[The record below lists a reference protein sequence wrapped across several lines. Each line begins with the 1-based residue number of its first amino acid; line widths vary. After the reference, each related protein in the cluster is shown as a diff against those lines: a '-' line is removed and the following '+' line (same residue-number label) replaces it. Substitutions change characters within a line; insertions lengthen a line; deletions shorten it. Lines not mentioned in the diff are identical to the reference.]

1 MRCVVIGSGAFGF
14 AIAVN
19 LLKNGNDVTVW
30 CSSKDKLNEIKS
42 GKEIIPGIKTPTEM
56 KFTDSIKDAVI
67 DADVIYLMT
76 SAKYIGDV
84 TKKIN
89 KYAKKDA
96 VYCIGSKGIEQGSCE
111 FVHEV
116 FKKNSNSYNYAV
128 ISGPSFAVDLAVDFL
143 LV

>member
-30 CSSKDKLNEIKS
+30 CSSKDKLNEIHC
-42 GKEIIPGIKTPTEM
+42 GKEIIPGIKIPTEM
-56 KFTDSIKDAVI
+56 KFTDNIKDAVI

-89 KYAKKDA
+89 KYAKKD
-96 VYCIGSKGIEQGSCE
+96 VC
-111 FVHEV
+111 
-116 FKKNSNSYNYAV
+116 KN
-128 ISGPSFAVDLAVDFL
+128 DMFL
-143 LV
+143 

>member
-30 CSSKDKLNEIKS
+30 CSSKDKLNEIQS
-42 GKEIIPGIKTPTEM
+42 GKEIIPGIKIPTEM
-56 KFTDSIKDAVI
+56 KFTDNIKDAVI

-84 TKKIN
+84 TKKLIN
-89 KYAKKDA
+89 MLKRCSILYW
-96 VYCIGSKGIEQGSCE
+96 
-111 FVHEV
+111 
-116 FKKNSNSYNYAV
+116 
-128 ISGPSFAVDLAVDFL
+128 
-143 LV
+143 

>member
-30 CSSKDKLNEIKS
+30 CSSKDKLNEIQS
-42 GKEIIPGIKTPTEM
+42 GKEIIPGIKIPTEM
-56 KFTDSIKDAVI
+56 KFTDNIKDAVI

-84 TKKIN
+84 TKKLIN
-89 KYAKKDA
+89 MLKKMQYTVLVVKELNKEVVNLFMKYLRRTLIIAIMQLYQA
-96 VYCIGSKGIEQGSCE
+96 Q
-111 FVHEV
+111 
-116 FKKNSNSYNYAV
+116 A
-128 ISGPSFAVDLAVDFL
+128 LQ
-143 LV
+143 

>member
-1 MRCVVIGSGAFGF
+1 MKCAVIGSGAFGF

-84 TKKIN
+84 TKKIKYTVLVVKELN
-89 KYAKKDA
+89 K
-96 VYCIGSKGIEQGSCE
+96 
-111 FVHEV
+111 EV
-116 FKKNSNSYNYAV
+116 VNLFMKYLRRTLIVVTMQLYQAQ
-128 ISGPSFAVDLAVDFL
+128 ALQ
-143 LV
+143 

>member
-1 MRCVVIGSGAFGF
+1 MKCVVIGSGAFGF

-19 LLKNGNDVTVW
+19 LFKNGNNVTVW
-30 CSSKDKLNEIKS
+30 CSSKEKLNEIQN
-42 GKEIIPGIKTPTEM
+42 GKEIIPGIKTPIEM

-89 KYAKKDA
+89 KYAKKMPFT
-96 VYCIGSKGIEQGSCE
+96 VLVVKGLNK
-111 FVHEV
+111 EV
-116 FKKNSNSYNYAV
+116 VNLFMKYLKRTLIIAIMQLYRAQ
-128 ISGPSFAVDLAVDFL
+128 ALQ
-143 LV
+143 

>member
-42 GKEIIPGIKTPTEM
+42 GKEIIPGIKIPTKM

-67 DADVIYLMT
+67 DADVIYKNVNDTKLLRFI
-76 SAKYIGDV
+76 SDYFSSIYI
-84 TKKIN
+84 
-89 KYAKKDA
+89 Y
-96 VYCIGSKGIEQGSCE
+96 
-111 FVHEV
+111 
-116 FKKNSNSYNYAV
+116 NSFS
-128 ISGPSFAVDLAVDFL
+128 
-143 LV
+143 